1 MLWHVMM
8 QFEVCFNVVTSEISF
23 WICFSWRY
31 EVKNWNVGFASTPW
45 NLRVFF
51 LMLWSLKLQFDVC
64 SNDFKFETETW
75 GLFLTFYLL

>member
-1 MLWHVMM
+1 MLWHLKFHFEYVFPNVMKFKIEM
-8 QFEVCFNVVTSEISF
+8 WDLLWPHEI
-23 WICFSWRY
+23 W
-31 EVKNWNVGFASTPW
+31 GF
-45 NLRVFF
+45 FF

>member
-1 MLWHVMM
+1 MKFKIEMWDLLWPH
-8 QFEVCFNVVTSEISF
+8 EI
-23 WICFSWRY
+23 W
-31 EVKNWNVGFASTPW
+31 GF
-45 NLRVFF
+45 FF